1 MNYKAYYKIDGVD
14 SDTPIY
20 FTASNL
26 VDAQYT
32 IRAMLKDLQR
42 EGHMNWK
49 FNLWEIVTVVED

>member
-32 IRAMLKDLQR
+32 IRAMLKLSLI
-42 EGHMNWK
+42 H
-49 FNLWEIVTVVED
+49 I